1 MTSTP
6 ATMAIGRARIEAL
19 AASVSCAFTCF
30 ACSGMADAH
39 SAADDAAS
47 AALLTAR
54 WAVPLKRS
62 TCDAALS
69 AILSVVWCAVCARL
83 QPWRS
88 LDSHRY
94 RCQCDCPP
102 IGVVRSI
109 SIPFKKELRDRKSYR
124 RRIRVCG
131 RTIGLPTRRYHQ
143 TQSDFVV
150 GQFPQCRTRAW
161 MPVRQAVRGRRASP
175 FGLAQVKA
183 LAHLRHHIPP
193 AKPA

>member
-1 MTSTP
+1 MTSAP
-6 ATMAIGRARIEAL
+6 ATVAIGRARIEAL
-19 AASVSCAFTCF
+19 AVSVSCACTCF

-54 WAVPLKRS
+54 WAVPLRRS
-62 TCDAALS
+62 PCDAALS
-69 AILSVVWCAVCARL
+69 AIRSVVWCAVCATSSTLALAGFAPLPVPVRL
-83 QPWRS
+83 
-88 LDSHRY
+88 
-94 RCQCDCPP
+94 PP

-109 SIPFKKELRDRKSYR
+109 SVPSKKLRDRKSYR
-124 RRIRVCG
+124 RGIRACG

-143 TQSDFVV
+143 RQSDLVV
-150 GQFPQCRTRAW
+150 GQFPQRRTSVEASPASRSRVA
-161 MPVRQAVRGRRASP
+161 RASS

-193 AKPA
+193 AKLA